1 MDNLAG
7 AQVVGRD
14 PQIRPDRDL
23 TIVIPTFGCAE
34 YLPAAVESTLHSP
47 AARILITDDGSGPDV
62 HQVAERYHRRYPE
75 RVRLL
80 RSEKRRGVSRNVNE
94 AVREVRTPFFAKLD
108 GDDVLIPGHIEA
120 AFRVIAERPKLA
132 LIAGHERR
140 IAANDV
146 LQFQPELFTQTREQL
161 QVQIMSDVD
170 AFRFILNWRP
180 NPCSSGAIYRTEA
193 FREVGGF
200 DTAIEWG
207 EDWEIW
213 LRLAERWELA
223 YCHAPSA
230 LYRIHDQSATARNS
244 RHFRLCFGY
253 EAVYRRAAE
262 ICSKHPEV
270 RPLLRRNFLALGRL
284 YLTTGAKQTLRFP
297 KGTAICGV
305 RAARALATA
314 AQF

>member
-1 MDNLAG
+1 M
-7 AQVVGRD
+7 
-14 PQIRPDRDL
+14 
-23 TIVIPTFGCAE
+23 
-34 YLPAAVESTLHSP
+34 HSP
-47 AARILITDDGSGPDV
+47 AAEIIISDDGSGPDV
-62 HQVAERYHRRYPE
+62 QRVAETYEKRHPN

-80 RSEKRRGVSRNVNE
+80 RSGNRRGVSGNVNE

-120 AFRVIAERPKLA
+120 AFRVIAERPRLA
-132 LIAGHERR
+132 LIAGHEQR
-140 IAANDV
+140 IAAGDMLV
-146 LQFQPELFTQTREQL
+146 FQPGLLARSGDHL
-161 QVQIMSDVD
+161 QVRIMSDVD
-170 AFRFILNWRP
+170 AFRFILKWRP

-213 LRLAERWELA
+213 LRMAARWDVA

-230 LYRIHDQSATARNS
+230 LYRIHDQSATARHR
-244 RHFRLCFGY
+244 RHFRLCYGY

-262 ICSKHPEV
+262 ICAEHPEV

-284 YLTTGAKQTLRFP
+284 YLTTAVKQALRFP

-314 AQF
+314 AQLAG